1 MATRMTPLMAVWFTL
16 EGGDLAAV
24 PELLIVI
31 AVLGVMTLFPRIQAR
46 SNLAPVA
53 VVIALITS
61 LRPLVPVSLLKPAH
75 ITRACNKT
83 WAVLVY
89 LTARYDP
96 FPDRIAADRVL
107 ITLLPLIALLFFGT
121 DDGRRMHR
129 IEI

>member
-1 MATRMTPLMAVWFTL
+1 MGVWFTL
-16 EGGDLAAV
+16 DGGDLAAL
-24 PELLIVI
+24 PELLIVV
-31 AVLGVMTLFPRIQAR
+31 AVLVAMTLFPRMQAR

-53 VVIALITS
+53 IVIALF
-61 LRPLVPVSLLKPAH
+61 VSLAPLIPASLFKPAH
-75 ITRACNKT
+75 ITAACNKT

-107 ITLLPLIALLFFGT
+107 VTLLPLITLFFFGT
-121 DDGRRMHR
+121 LDDRRMHR